1 MLSDGDVKTHRYAT
15 HHRATYQHAAYRHA
29 THGTDEAIVRPS
41 LSLFLSLSLLSPYE
55 SLFKF

>member
-29 THGTDEAIVRPS
+29 IHGTDEAIVRPS
-41 LSLFLSLSLLSPYE
+41 LPLLSPYE
-55 SLFKF
+55 PLFKF

>member
-41 LSLFLSLSLLSPYE
+41 LPLLSPYE
-55 SLFKF
+55 PLFKF